1 MILYHC
7 LSARSFRPL
16 WMLEELGLPYDLRML
31 PFPPRAQAREYLEVN
46 PLGTVPLLLD
56 GDARLSESAAIC
68 QYLAARHAPGTLD
81 VGVHEPDYAA
91 YLNHLHFGEAT
102 LTFPQTLV
110 LRYRHFEP
118 EARRL
123 PQVAD
128 DYARWFLAR
137 LRTLEPRLG
146 AQPFVCAGRFT
157 AADVSVAYAVMLAE
171 HLGLQARFTPAV
183 QAWWSRLQQRA
194 GYQRAL
200 AAQLAAAQAQGVST
214 VPAPDTR

>member
-16 WMLEELGLPYDLRML
+16 WMLEELSLPYDLRML

-91 YLNHLHFGEAT
+91 YLIHLHFGEAT

-137 LRTLEPRLG
+137 L
-146 AQPFVCAGRFT
+146 CAGS
-157 AADVSVAYAVMLAE
+157 AACRSAGPGRL
-171 HLGLQARFTPAV
+171 HRARPRHPLTRQLCRPRVHCAF
-183 QAWWSRLQQRA
+183 QRRLIKQFGRDS
-194 GYQRAL
+194 GCR
-200 AAQLAAAQAQGVST
+200 
-214 VPAPDTR
+214 